1 MSKSVLILDTPKTCK
16 DCMFC
21 FELEDNTEACC
32 SVADDDVDS
41 SMCKGL
47 DFKDKYWKRKPAW
60 CPLKGLPKEESGDED
75 LCSFDRG
82 LTAGFNACLQKIRGE
97 NI

>member
-1 MSKSVLILDTPKTCK
+1 MGKSVLILDTPKTCK

-32 SVADDDVDS
+32 SVVDDDVDS

-47 DFKDKYWKRKPAW
+47 DFKDKYWKRKPTW
-60 CPLKGLPKEESGDED
+60 CPLVELSELSMKKLHSRELILK
-75 LCSFDRG
+75 
-82 LTAGFNACLQKIRGE
+82 
-97 NI
+97 